1 MKLCPILIAALALCV
16 AASPTVAA
24 DIEAGKARAE
34 PCVNCHGANGVS
46 EIPNTPSLAAQPD
59 GFIQWQLV
67 YFRSGKRK
75 NEVMEPLASELS
87 DEDVRNL
94 AAYFASLPPPA
105 PPSEPDPSPELT
117 EAGQRLSREHRCTSC
132 HKEDFSGQQATP
144 RLAAQREDA
153 LLKSLQDYKSGERT
167 GAGLAAMPEA
177 VRPLSAEDLEAL
189 AHYLA
194 RLP

>member
-1 MKLCPILIAALALCV
+1 MRFHPILIAALASAA
-16 AASPTVAA
+16 AASSTVAA

-34 PCVNCHGANGVS
+34 PCAACHGENGVS
-46 EIPNTPSLAAQPD
+46 EMPNTPSLAAQPD

-75 NEVMEPLASELS
+75 NEIMEPIAAELS
-87 DEDVRNL
+87 DDDVRNL

-105 PPSEPDPSPELT
+105 PAAETDSSPELT
-117 EAGQRLSREHRCTSC
+117 EAGGMLTQQHRCTSC
-132 HKEDFSGQQATP
+132 HKENFSGQQATP
-144 RLAAQREDA
+144 RLAGQREDV
-153 LLKSLQDYKSGERT
+153 LLKSLQDYKSGVRT

-177 VRPLSAEDLEAL
+177 VRPLSPKDLEAL